1 MGPSPQ
7 RIAIGDPKK
16 KEINNKR
23 RTRSRA
29 GWFDAMTSD
38 VVWRTP
44 RPIDWPRRGLERRCH
59 GDHQKKK
66 KKKKTE
72 RKPTEKTSESS
83 PKVDSIVFCC
93 KELGPDDSMSQWR
106 RFLFST
112 LFLSI
117 LRPTKTRWRL
127 DGPAVRGWRLNQN
140 PNEESHYTLVTRPFF
155 LPAGAVLLSTD
166 PQFHSETR

>member
-1 MGPSPQ
+1 MI
-7 RIAIGDPKK
+7 RCD
-16 KEINNKR
+16 
-23 RTRSRA
+23 
-29 GWFDAMTSD
+29 D
-38 VVWRTP
+38 V
-44 RPIDWPRRGLERRCH
+44 RRCVKNTASH
-59 GDHQKKK
+59 RLATAWPGTTLPWRPPKK